1 MLLTPLS
8 ARSYTISGES
18 CVNTDPAVYASE
30 LHSIPAILVTES
42 DDTGSFGLMCEGLG
56 LQFGPPVGAG
66 PSVGCCDGDD
76 DVGDGVT
83 GVVDPFG

>member
-8 ARSYTISGES
+8 ARSYTILGES

-83 GVVDPFG
+83 DVVDLFG